1 MPRRER
7 EPLGRG
13 ARLRALA
20 PVLWSLA
27 RPRWRL
33 LLLGF
38 ALMALDRGAGLVL
51 PLATRALVDDVL
63 LARRPVLTPI
73 LLSVVAAAVLKAVAT
88 WGIVRTIT
96 EASQQLVTEL
106 RERVQAH
113 VLRLPLG
120 YFDRNHTGALVSRVL
135 SDPDGVR
142 NLVGTGVIYMAGG
155 LMAAVFALALMLHIN
170 MALTGLAALFVAIVL
185 LSMRRTFGSLS
196 PLFTEQRRLLAEVS
210 GRLTESLAGIR
221 VLKAYQREEEE
232 ARSFASAVRR
242 LLALS
247 LRVGRASMALSVLG
261 NLSMDL
267 VAAAVMLVGA
277 RLILSGE
284 LSLGELLAYGVLV
297 GLLVPPLLRAAAVGV
312 QILDALVSLE
322 RLREILDEP
331 GEHHDTRRALILADV
346 RGEVTFERVSFAYDG
361 VTDVLHDLSFDAGP
375 GTITALVG
383 PSGAGKSTIASLVA
397 AFREPRTGRVLVDG
411 VDLARVRL
419 DSYRRHLGVV
429 LQETFLFSG
438 TIRENVALA
447 RPAASEAELL
457 RACRLANVDEFA
469 EDFPAGYETVVGERG
484 IRLSGGQ
491 QQRVAIARAIL
502 ANPRIVILD
511 EATSSLDARS
521 ERFIQDG
528 LARLLEGR
536 TVFVIAHRLSTIRRA
551 GQILVLDRGRIVE
564 RGRHEELLA
573 RGGRYFE
580 LYAQQGPGELD
591 SPVAAGGAG

>member
-1 MPRRER
+1 MPRRQR

-33 LLLGF
+33 LVLGF

-73 LLSVVAAAVLKAVAT
+73 LLSVVTAAVLKAVAT

-106 RERVQAH
+106 RERVQEH

-155 LMAAVFALALMLHIN
+155 LMATVFALALMLHIN

-221 VLKAYQREEEE
+221 VLKAYQREAEE

-331 GEHHDTRRALILADV
+331 GEHDDTRRALILPDV

-361 VTDVLHDLSFDAGP
+361 VSDVLHDLSFDAGP

-447 RPAASEAELL
+447 RPEASEAELL

-521 ERFIQDG
+521 ERFIQNG

-580 LYAQQGPGELD
+580 LYAQQVPGGLD
-591 SPVAAGGAG
+591 SPTAAGGAG